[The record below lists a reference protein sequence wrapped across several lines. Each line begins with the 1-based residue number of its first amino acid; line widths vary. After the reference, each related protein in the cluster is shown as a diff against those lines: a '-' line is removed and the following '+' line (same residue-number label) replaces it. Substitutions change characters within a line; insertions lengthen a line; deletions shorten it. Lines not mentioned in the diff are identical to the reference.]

1 VNLQTDDLDVAKCI
15 ARSVRA
21 SSGGLVAVKAIGVR
35 TDQPDVVQVSINLVD
50 YERTSLDRVFAAV
63 QREADRLGVGI
74 RNSQIIGLVP
84 AVALLS
90 AATPS
95 LKLEGFTMNQILE
108 CRLGR

>member
-1 VNLQTDDLDVAKCI
+1 MNLQTDDLGVATRI

-21 SSGGLVAVKAIGVR
+21 SSGGLAAVKAIGVR

-50 YERTSLDRVFAAV
+50 YERTSLERVFASV

-74 RNSQIIGLVP
+74 RNSQIVGLVP
-84 AVALLS
+84 AVALLP
-90 AATPS
+90 AATRQ
-95 LKLEGFTMNQILE
+95 LQLEGFTTNQVLE